1 MAENQFMPLAI
12 AAAEAAGIPPQLFL
26 GLIQTESGFTAGL
39 VSRAGALGLGQV
51 MPIWARNP
59 EYSAAIG
66 MPGLTVEALQDPETN
81 LTAAARILGSE
92 LKRFGGSWELAAM
105 AYNAG
110 AGAVLNAIARA
121 GTREPS
127 AVSNA
132 LPAAETR
139 AYWQKV
145 LNWSS
150 VFANK
155 MGAAQATIENATT
168 ETVENIKESGFA
180 APIFLVLLALGGLF
194 LMVRK

>member
-1 MAENQFMPLAI
+1 MAENQFLPLAV

-39 VSRAGALGLGQV
+39 VSRAGAIGLGQV
-51 MPIWARNP
+51 MPVWARNP

-66 MPGLTVEALQDPETN
+66 MPGLTVEALHDPETN
-81 LTAAARILGSE
+81 LTAAARILASE
-92 LKRFGGSWELAAM
+92 LKRFNGSWELAAM

-110 AGAVLNAIARA
+110 AGAVRKAMSVA
-121 GTREPS
+121 GTSDP
-127 AVSNA
+127 AIVSTK

-145 LNWSS
+145 LNWSN

-155 MGAAQATIENATT
+155 MGAAQASIENATV
-168 ETVENIKESGFA
+168 ETVENIKGGGFA
-180 APIFLVLLALGGLF
+180 APLIMVFLALGGLF